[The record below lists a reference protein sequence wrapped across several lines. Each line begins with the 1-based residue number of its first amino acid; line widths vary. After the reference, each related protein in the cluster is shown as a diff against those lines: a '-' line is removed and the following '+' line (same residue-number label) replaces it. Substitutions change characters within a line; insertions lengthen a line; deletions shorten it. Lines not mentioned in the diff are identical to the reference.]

1 MTEPPNN
8 AGRPSVGLVELAL
21 GFGKVAVLSF
31 GGGLTAWA
39 RLVIVEQ
46 RKWLED
52 EEFLSALTFCRV
64 LPGPNQL
71 NMAVYVGARLRGFPG
86 VMAAVLG
93 LWTLPF
99 LIILGLGIAYFHYHD
114 VPEVRQVLRGVTAAS
129 VGMTLAMGIKVGARY
144 FKRIDALVFI
154 TVAFVAAGIMRWP
167 LLPTLAVLGPLAVYW
182 YWPRLPAE
190 KKEA

>member
-1 MTEPPNN
+1 MTDASNPQARPPV
-8 AGRPSVGLVELAL
+8 ALTDLAL

-46 RKWLED
+46 RRWLED

-86 VMAAVLG
+86 VLAAVFG

-99 LIILGLGIAYFHYHD
+99 LIVLGLAVAYFHYHD
-114 VPEVRQVLRGVTAAS
+114 VPE
-129 VGMTLAMGIKVGARY
+129 
-144 FKRIDALVFI
+144 
-154 TVAFVAAGIMRWP
+154 
-167 LLPTLAVLGPLAVYW
+167 
-182 YWPRLPAE
+182 
-190 KKEA
+190 